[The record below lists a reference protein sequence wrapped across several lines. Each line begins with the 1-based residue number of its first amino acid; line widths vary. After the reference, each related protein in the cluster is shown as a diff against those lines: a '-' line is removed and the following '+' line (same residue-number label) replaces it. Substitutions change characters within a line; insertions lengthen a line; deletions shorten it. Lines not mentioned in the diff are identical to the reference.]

1 MATNLDKI
9 HEMYNL
15 LNDNNHVTHDIL
27 SNFGRFGLAQTLRR
41 LKMEKQQGVSAVQ
54 IIMLLCLIRING
66 ESVFGVYRKNFHD
79 LLSTGKNCYYRML
92 NRESMDWRTLLLRMA
107 VRFLAILKKEN
118 AEETRQPKCYIIDDT
133 TLEKT
138 GISIEGISR
147 VFDHVSH
154 KYVLGFKLNLLAFFD
169 GRSTIPVD
177 FSLHR
182 EKGSEGNYGLSD
194 EELSQQYSKKRS
206 KDNADH
212 LRFKELDS
220 KKSDT
225 AIEMMKRAWKAGIR
239 ATYALCDSW
248 YTSEKFIHDVRTIG
262 NGSVH
267 FLGMGKM
274 GKQRY
279 RVRGFLENAYELVAR
294 YERTKTKSCHKYNC
308 KYFCVTGLMG
318 KEVVRIFF
326 VKYGMN
332 QNWNI
337 LITSDITMNFEK
349 CFETYQI
356 RWNIEVLNKE
366 SKQYLGLGTYQ
377 GRDFDGQVADC
388 TLCYMTYL
396 VMAVDKR
403 LNEYETYGAL
413 FEQQREDLMALTLWK
428 RILDIIMRIMKALS
442 ELIGVSAEELVN
454 TLIRDEKT
462 LAKYEV
468 MLKAL
473 EEYEKVA

>member
-220 KKSDT
+220 KKPDT

-239 ATYALCDSW
+239 AAYALCDSW

-279 RVRGFLENAYELVAR
+279 RVCGFLENAYELVAR

-318 KEVVRIFF
+318 KEAVRIFF

-428 RILDIIMRIMKALS
+428 RILDIIMRIMKALA

-454 TLIRDEKT
+454 TLIRDEKS

-473 EEYEKVA
+473 EEYEEAA